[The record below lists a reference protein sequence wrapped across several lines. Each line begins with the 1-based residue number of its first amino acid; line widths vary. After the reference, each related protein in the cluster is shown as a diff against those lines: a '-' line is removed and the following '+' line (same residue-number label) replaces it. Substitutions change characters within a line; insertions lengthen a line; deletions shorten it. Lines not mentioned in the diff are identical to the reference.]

1 MSCYDGDILVENIRR
16 ICKEKG
22 ISIAQME
29 KELKWSQGLISR
41 WTKNS
46 PSIGKIIEVINYLN
60 VSYEDL
66 LGKIESSEY
75 KEKDDESLSR
85 KLYNVTNMGKL
96 EWKIYKEDF
105 QNEDIQELLLEED
118 ECRIYYASYEKGF
131 FLLILNREGQGGLEI
146 GAIHSKKGKIVYSL
160 EDTDEWI
167 EELLKIVDQDEYD
180 RWSEMKTKYYIKRF
194 MRTDFN

>member
-1 MSCYDGDILVENIRR
+1 MTCYDGDILVENIRK
-16 ICKEKG
+16 ICKEKE

-29 KELKWSQGLISR
+29 KDLKWSQGLISR

-60 VSYEDL
+60 VSYEEL
-66 LGKIESSEY
+66 LGKIESGEY
-75 KEKDDESLSR
+75 KEKDDESLSH
-85 KLYNVTNMGKL
+85 KLYDVTNMGKL
-96 EWKIYKEDF
+96 EWKLYREDF
-105 QNEDIQELLLEED
+105 QNEDIQELLLEEE
-118 ECRIYYASYEKGF
+118 ECRVYYASYEAGL

-146 GAIHSKKGKIVYSL
+146 GATHSKKGKIIYSL

-167 EELLKIVDQDEYD
+167 EELLKIVDQNEYD